1 MCVHKESGAQRAV
14 KVLKKSSMDK
24 DEEKMLYNEINILRN
39 LVIIISI
46 LSNDIKIGSSQHC
59 EDV

>member
-39 LVIIISI
+39 LVITISI
-46 LSNDIKIGSSQHC
+46 LSIMM
-59 EDV
+59 